1 MTSEEPTH
9 STAASQDQP
18 ALRTDAPAPPAAPPS
33 VIHRHPVGVA
43 VGSGLI
49 GLVVGAFGAA
59 TLAGL
64 CGPPPP
70 PPGWGPPPPGAWG
83 PPPPPPPFAVHPPPG
98 AWGPPPGQPQQP
110 PGPPPAPATPAPP
123 PSR

>member
-83 PPPPPPPFAVHPPPG
+83 PPP
-98 AWGPPPGQPQQP
+98 GQPQQP